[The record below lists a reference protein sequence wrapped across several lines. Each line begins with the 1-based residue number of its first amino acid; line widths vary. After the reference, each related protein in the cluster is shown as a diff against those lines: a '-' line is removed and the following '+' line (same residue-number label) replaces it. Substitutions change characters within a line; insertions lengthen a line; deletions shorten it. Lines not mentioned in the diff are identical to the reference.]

1 LAAKATQSTRVL
13 AVDDEETILRLYQ
26 TVITSRSR
34 QGQDAASDGGE
45 TGGMGVELTLC
56 RQAPEAVAAV
66 ERASQEGRPYALAF
80 LDVTMPPGPDG
91 IWAAE
96 QIRGVDHRVQVV
108 LVTAFLDIEPAK
120 IIARVPPAD
129 RLLYLEKPF
138 NPEEIRQFVL
148 ALGTKWRVEEQL
160 RMSHAWMLKKV
171 HDKTSELLAAN
182 RELEERIRMH
192 EQVQQQLREKIEE
205 LERFNRLTVDR
216 ELRMIQ
222 LKQEVDEMAR
232 KAGLDAVYDL
242 PADLVGQG
250 DGASA
255 QAGLSPPHPAVAGT
269 VGGAQGGTGESN

>member
-1 LAAKATQSTRVL
+1 MAAKATQSTRVL

-26 TVITSRSR
+26 TVITSRAR
-34 QGQDAASDGGE
+34 QGDDAPRQGGE
-45 TGGMGVELTLC
+45 LGGMGVEVTLC
-56 RQAPEAVAAV
+56 RQGPEAVSAV

-80 LDVTMPPGPDG
+80 LDVNMPPGPDG

-96 QIRGVDHRVQVV
+96 QIRGVDHRVQIV

-171 HDKTSELLAAN
+171 HDKTSELLSAN

-192 EQVQQQLREKIEE
+192 EQVQQELREKIEE
-205 LERFNRLTVDR
+205 LERFNRLTIDR

-242 PADLVGQG
+242 PPDLAGQ
-250 DGASA
+250 ATA
-255 QAGLSPPHPAVAGT
+255 AAPRAGLSPPGPA
-269 VGGAQGGTGESN
+269 VGGAVKAGTGESA